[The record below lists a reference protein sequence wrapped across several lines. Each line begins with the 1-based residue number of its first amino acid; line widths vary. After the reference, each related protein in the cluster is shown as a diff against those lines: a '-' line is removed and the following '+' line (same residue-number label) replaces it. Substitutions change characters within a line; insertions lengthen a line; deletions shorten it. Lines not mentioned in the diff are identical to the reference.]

1 MHTPPN
7 DVYTAGQERFKAIT
21 SAHYR
26 KSLGALLVYDI
37 TKEKS
42 FKNVETWLTEVKEH
56 AEPDI
61 VLMLVG
67 TKLDICQRDP
77 SKREVSTGR
86 AEEFARLHN
95 LLFIE
100 TSAFTDTNVRDSFET
115 LVQEI
120 YNVRSQEEIEKRM
133 NPTEGNQRL
142 VFTDVD
148 LGGPKS

>member
-1 MHTPPN
+1 MLTIY
-7 DVYTAGQERFKAIT
+7 VIAGQERFKAIT

-37 TKEKS
+37 TKS
-42 FKNVETWLTEVKEH
+42 QTFKNIEKWISEVKEH

-67 TKLDICQRDP
+67 NKLDICQRDP
-77 SKREVSTGR
+77 QERQVSTGR
-86 AEEFARLHN
+86 AEEFARMHN

-100 TSAFTDTNVRDSFET
+100 TSAFTDTNVRDSFEQ

-120 YNVRSQEEIEKRM
+120 YNVRSHEEM
-133 NPTEGNQRL
+133 
-142 VFTDVD
+142 
-148 LGGPKS
+148 

>member
-1 MHTPPN
+1 ML
-7 DVYTAGQERFKAIT
+7 AGQERFKAIT

-37 TKEKS
+37 TKEQT
-42 FKNVETWLTEVKEH
+42 FKNIEKWINAVKDH
-56 AEPDI
+56 AEPEI

-67 TKLDICQRDP
+67 NKLDICQREP
-77 SKREVSTGR
+77 NERAVSTMR
-86 AEEFARLHN
+86 AEEFARKHN

-120 YNVRSQEEIEKRM
+120 YNVRSHEEM
-133 NPTEGNQRL
+133 NSRLNQAGGQKTF
-142 VFTDVD
+142 VFNDVD
-148 LGGPKS
+148 MDEKNQSSCC